1 MQGFFFSQNEQTV
14 KRGTKQK
21 RNAESLQ
28 RIGCAACTLNKA
40 KVHTPK
46 MPPTLADDTLIYFL
60 GEAPGP
66 EEDKLG
72 EPFVGKSGKFLRACI
87 PSNLIDRC
95 SFDNVIRDYPGKNK
109 DGDFNHPEFSQ
120 IECCKGHI
128 TKSIEQAKPKFIVG
142 LGIPAQDWVLKSS
155 DQIGMRGRV
164 FAVKIGS
171 HSCWFLPTY
180 HPSRV
185 NRAAGEQAKK
195 QGRDPFNI
203 SHAELLRTISG
214 RTFKFDLDKVF
225 ELAKSLEPP
234 IIETEADIRKRIVTF
249 DGQQSRLHR
258 LAAQPNPY
266 GGSAG
271 NLPLNA
277 SDRNEDFDQLV
288 ALLARAKQAPYK
300 AIDIETERLR
310 PYGYSRGMLSVAISI
325 PSCTFAFCLDHG
337 QSKWDVAQC
346 TRILDL
352 LRSIIADSTIKI
364 AHNSPFELEWFI
376 HY

>member
-1 MQGFFFSQNEQTV
+1 MQGFFFLSEQTV

-46 MPPTLADDTLIYFL
+46 MTPTLANDTLIYFL

-72 EPFVGKSGKFLRACI
+72 APFVGKSGKFLRACI
-87 PSNLIDRC
+87 PNDIIDRC

-120 IECCKGHI
+120 INCCRGYV

-142 LGIPAQDWVLKSS
+142 LGVPAQDWVLGSA

-171 HSCWFLPTY
+171 HSCWFMPTY

-195 QGRDPFNI
+195 QGKDPFNI

-214 RTFKFDLDKVF
+214 RTFKFDLDRAF
-225 ELAKSLEPP
+225 DLAKSLEPP
-234 IIETEADIRKRIVTF
+234 IIETEADIRKRIITF
-249 DGQQSRLHR
+249 
-258 LAAQPNPY
+258 
-266 GGSAG
+266 
-271 NLPLNA
+271 
-277 SDRNEDFDQLV
+277 DRNEDFDQLV
-288 ALLARAKQAPYK
+288 ALLTRAKQAPYK
-300 AIDIETERLR
+300 AIDIETTGLR
-310 PYGYSRGMLSVAISI
+310 PYAKNAKILTVALSFNNSSKLRNTSDAYNLS
-325 PSCTFAFCLDHG
+325 FALDHPKAG
-337 QSKWDVAQC
+337 WNPQQH
-346 TRILDL
+346 R
-352 LRSIIADSTIKI
+352 
-364 AHNSPFELEWFI
+364 
-376 HY
+376 